1 MDKKMIPIIVMV
13 GIIGLIALIVIV
25 PGHTPTEGATS
36 GSASGG
42 GTVISENTII
52 PLTPDET
59 TTPVVTDLKNGSY
72 QVTGLMRSYADSDY
86 INVEILVT
94 GYDVKGNEITE
105 KEGLIAKIKA
115 NETSQYT
122 VILTPQNGKVVSSA
136 DVTVLNAT
144 AV

>member
-1 MDKKMIPIIVMV
+1 
-13 GIIGLIALIVIV
+13 
-25 PGHTPTEGATS
+25 
-36 GSASGG
+36 
-42 GTVISENTII
+42 
-52 PLTPDET
+52 
-59 TTPVVTDLKNGSY
+59 
-72 QVTGLMRSYADSDY
+72 MRSYADSDY

-94 GYDVKGNEITE
+94 GYDVKGNEINE
-105 KEGLIAKIKA
+105 KEGLIAKIKV

>member
-1 MDKKMIPIIVMV
+1 MIPLIVMV

-36 GSASGG
+36 GSGSSGG
-42 GTVISENTII
+42 TI
-52 PLTPDET
+52 TPDGEMILIT
-59 TTPVVTDLKNGSY
+59 PEEANPVVTDLKNGSY

-86 INVEILVT
+86 INVEILVE
-94 GYDVKGNEITE
+94 GYDANGTEITE
-105 KEGLIAKIKA
+105 KKGVIAKIKV

-122 VILTPQNGKVVSSA
+122 VILTPKKGEFVASA
-136 DVTVLNAT
+136 EGIVLNAT